1 MTDFK
6 HIALVANIQLP
17 EIIDSLKRLIT
28 FLTQSGYQVLL
39 EQKTAE
45 LVGDSQLP
53 VFDSDSLETSV
64 DLIIVV
70 GGDGSMLSAVR
81 SLVRYDIP
89 LLGVNRGRLGFLTD
103 ILPDEMESQMKR
115 VLAGEYIVSS
125 RFLLDVSISRK
136 GAVIGAGAALN
147 DVVLH
152 PGKSV
157 RMMEFE
163 LYIDGQFVYSQCS
176 DGLIVSTPTGSTA
189 YALSGGRSC
198 IPIWMR
204 LFWCR

>member
-53 VFDSDSLETSV
+53 VFDSDSLETPV

-81 SLVRYDIP
+81 SLVRYD
-89 LLGVNRGRLGFLTD
+89 
-103 ILPDEMESQMKR
+103 
-115 VLAGEYIVSS
+115 
-125 RFLLDVSISRK
+125 
-136 GAVIGAGAALN
+136 
-147 DVVLH
+147 
-152 PGKSV
+152 
-157 RMMEFE
+157 
-163 LYIDGQFVYSQCS
+163 
-176 DGLIVSTPTGSTA
+176 
-189 YALSGGRSC
+189 
-198 IPIWMR
+198 
-204 LFWCR
+204 